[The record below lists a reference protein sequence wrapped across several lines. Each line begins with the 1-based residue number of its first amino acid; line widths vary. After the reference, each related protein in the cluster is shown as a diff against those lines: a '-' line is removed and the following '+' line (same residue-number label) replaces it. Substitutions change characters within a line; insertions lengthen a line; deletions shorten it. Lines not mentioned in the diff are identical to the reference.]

1 MEQSTWHRNSM
12 DKAFYQATRTSEKI
26 LWNSHMPMNLDH
38 STVIL
43 KSVVPLP
50 VSILCKYRYTY
61 NDRSAL
67 HTMGTA

>member
-1 MEQSTWHRNSM
+1 M
-12 DKAFYQATRTSEKI
+12 DKAFYQAMRTPEKI
-26 LWNSHMPMNLDH
+26 LWNSHMPKIPRH
-38 STVIL
+38 SAVLL